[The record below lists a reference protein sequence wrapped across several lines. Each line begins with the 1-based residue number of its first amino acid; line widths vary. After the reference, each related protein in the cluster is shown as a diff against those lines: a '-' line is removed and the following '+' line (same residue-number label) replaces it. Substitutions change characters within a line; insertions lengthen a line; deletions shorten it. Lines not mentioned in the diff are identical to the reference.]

1 MLRRV
6 GPVRSAVPRLFL
18 LFFGCWRCA
27 AGLPPGGW
35 AAGGGAEGKQ
45 VFEQKRTILVLGPH
59 TDDGELGCGGLM
71 AKRTAMGHDVIYAVF
86 SSCRRS
92 VPDGLDRDVLRHEV
106 RRAVEI
112 LGMDPDRQLILKDY
126 EVRTFPQYRQ
136 EILEDMIRLRA
147 ELKPDLVLCPSLND
161 VHQDHATICREAIR
175 AFKKQSILCYEEPW
189 NNITFST
196 HVFESLSPEHLETKM
211 KALSAYESQRHRTYF
226 QEDVMRSLAVMR
238 GAQLEGGYAEAFEV
252 VRWML

>member
-1 MLRRV
+1 MV
-6 GPVRSAVPRLFL
+6 SAVPSLFCVVIL
-18 LFFGCWRCA
+18 MFGGVSWIV
-27 AGLPPGGW
+27 AGRF
-35 AAGGGAEGKQ
+35 AAGGGAEGKR

-71 AKRTAMGHDVIYAVF
+71 AKRTRMGHNVVYAVF

-92 VPDGLDRDVLRHEV
+92 VPDGLDRDVLRGEV
-106 RRAVEI
+106 RRAVEM
-112 LGMDPDRQLILKDY
+112 LGMDPERQLILKDY
-126 EVRTFPQYRQ
+126 EVRTFPQFRQ
-136 EILEDMIRLRA
+136 EILEDMIRLRS
-147 ELKPDLVLCPSLND
+147 EIKPDLVLCPSLND

-196 HVFESLSPEHLETKM
+196 HVFESLSEEDLETKM